1 MVSDS
6 PAERGHRTGVTP
18 DHVAVVFGA
27 DTEPETVREF
37 YVWCEEF
44 GVGKATACLP
54 EMDERARRTLEDRL
68 ADLEPPVRN
77 TDETEDFEDPDRLL
91 SYLGGRNEVTGALR
105 RIAERVEGGEIDAAD
120 VDSDTVEDSLRVPG
134 EPDLLIEATDDGL
147 SDVLIWQTA
156 YSELCYV
163 EEFDRRS
170 FLGCLDEY
178 RERERRFGR

>member
-1 MVSDS
+1 MVLVSDN
-6 PAERGHRTGVTP
+6 RRDTTP

-27 DTEPETVREF
+27 DAEPTKVRDF

-44 GVGKATACLP
+44 GVRRATVCLP
-54 EMDERARRTLEDRL
+54 GSDEERRSSVEDCL

-77 TDETEDFEDPDRLL
+77 TDETDSDILGDNDRFLSYVGGREEVVGTLRRLAEDVESGEAEAAGVDSAAVEDRL
-91 SYLGGRNEVTGALR
+91 E
-105 RIAERVEGGEIDAAD
+105 
-120 VDSDTVEDSLRVPG
+120 VPG
-134 EPDLLIEATDDGL
+134 EPDLLIDTTEDRL

-170 FLGCLDEY
+170 FVRCLDEY

>member
-1 MVSDS
+1 MVSEG
-6 PAERGHRTGVTP
+6 PAEHGHGNDATP

-27 DTEPETVREF
+27 DTEPETLREF

-44 GVGKATACLP
+44 GIGKATACLP
-54 EMDERARRTLEDRL
+54 GLEEEARRSLEDRL
-68 ADLEPPVRN
+68 VDLEPPVRKA
-77 TDETEDFEDPDRLL
+77 DETEDFEDQDRLL
-91 SYLGGRNEVTGALR
+91 SYVGGRDEVTGALR
-105 RIAERVEGGEIDAAD
+105 RVAERVESGEIDADD
-120 VDSDTVEDSLRVPG
+120 VDSDTVENLLRVPG

-163 EEFDRRS
+163 EEFDRQS
-170 FLGCLDEY
+170 FLACLDEY

>member
-1 MVSDS
+1 MVSDG
-6 PAERGHRTGVTP
+6 PAERGHGSDTTP
-18 DHVAVVFGA
+18 DHIAVVFGA
-27 DTEPETVREF
+27 GTEPETVREF

-54 EMDERARRTLEDRL
+54 GLDENARRSLKDSL
-68 ADLEPPVRN
+68 KNLDPPVYS
-77 TDETEDFEDPDRLL
+77 TDETEDFEDHDRIL
-91 SYLGGRNEVTGALR
+91 SYVGGRGEVTGALK
-105 RIAERVEGGEIDAAD
+105 RIAERVESGEMDAD
-120 VDSDTVEDSLRVPG
+120 EVDSDTVEDLLRVPG

-163 EEFDRRS
+163 EEFDRQS